1 MRLLIFSFFT
11 ICAIQ
16 LQAQQKNIYYPSCFV
31 QYSYQVKDGPLN
43 GDFVSYYEN
52 GFVKAKENFIQGQKQ
67 GIWKAWD
74 TNGILRTQRNYRD
87 NYDFD
92 IVAEWTKTGCGISAD
107 ELSNKNNKLHTA
119 ASVMDN
125 VIYRQRFWK
134 KAIPVAT
141 NSTLYSNESCNLL
154 KKE

>member
-52 GFVKAKENFIQGQKQ
+52 GFIKAKGNFIQGQKQ

-74 TNGILRTQRNYRD
+74 SNGILRTQRNYRD

-92 IVAEWTKTGCGISAD
+92 IIAEWTKTGCGIIAD
-107 ELSNKNNKLHTA
+107 ELVIRIINSIPLRLLWIKLSTG
-119 ASVMDN
+119 SDFGKRQYLLPP
-125 VIYRQRFWK
+125 IQRFIAMNL
-134 KAIPVAT
+134 AI
-141 NSTLYSNESCNLL
+141 Y
-154 KKE
+154 